1 MQQSW
6 LKTGDFLVVDTCRDY
21 IAEMNTYSYDEKG
34 QPEDGHD
41 HSINGC
47 QYAWLPYK
55 QYIGNYKAI
64 QEVISDA

>member
-1 MQQSW
+1 M
-6 LKTGDFLVVDTCRDY
+6 DTCRDY